1 MVKGKLYVTAGSRR
15 AVVCLD
21 AATGELIWMHSE
33 NEGVRAEN
41 APRQFSGHGVAYWT
55 DGKDERI
62 LYVTTGYRLISLDAK
77 TGIPVRTFGTDGV
90 VDLKQRRRSGDGPG
104 HRAHRAAFHSDGR
117 EERRDRGRR
126 HARRQ
131 RAQEQDAT

>member
-1 MVKGKLYVTAGSRR
+1 MANGKLYVTAGSRR

-41 APRQFSGHGVAYWT
+41 APRQFSGHGVSYWT

-62 LYVTTGYRLISLDAK
+62 LYVTIGYRLISLDAK

-90 VDLKQRRRSGDGPG
+90 G
-104 HRAHRAAFHSDGR
+104 
-117 EERRDRGRR
+117 
-126 HARRQ
+126 
-131 RAQEQDAT
+131 